1 MKNKI
6 SILAFSLLAIILGC
20 HQKGHEAQK
29 TAVKPVSGGE
39 KLAKVYCAT
48 CHAYPEPALL
58 DLGSWQNHVLP
69 RMGYML
75 GIYPNDS
82 VRETLFEKGPG
93 GERVRTA
100 AVFPKDP
107 VIKLS
112 TWEEIK
118 QFYLENAPE
127 KLPQP
132 SLPEV
137 NRSLGEMFEVREPAV
152 RLSPPSTTLVKMSS
166 KEIYIGDAHT
176 QSILKL
182 DSRGQVLNAAKVKEG
197 AVWLEETDHKL
208 WVAVMG
214 SFSPTAAPPGMI
226 LSLPKDGTS
235 GVEIPIKDLQRPV
248 HFQLADLDKDGL
260 EDVVVCE
267 FGKWTGGLSW
277 FRNQGDGNYEKHIIS
292 AWPGATK
299 AYVRDMN
306 KDGIEDVVAL
316 FGQGNEGIDIFY
328 GRGDGQFT
336 PQRILQFSP
345 SQGSSF
351 FSLLDWENDGDLDII
366 YTAGDNADFSPV
378 LKPYHGIY
386 IYINQGDNHFEQGFF
401 QPMNGAYAA
410 VARDFDHDGDR
421 DLAAISFFPD
431 FTQTPALD
439 FMYLENKGGLDFAT
453 PNTFKEAL
461 PGRWIVMDAA
471 DYDGDGDDDLILG
484 SLAFEVVPPMG
495 LVEKWA
501 EQGIPYV
508 ILENKTK

>member
-1 MKNKI
+1 M
-6 SILAFSLLAIILGC
+6 
-20 HQKGHEAQK
+20 
-29 TAVKPVSGGE
+29 
-39 KLAKVYCAT
+39 
-48 CHAYPEPALL
+48 
-58 DLGSWQNHVLP
+58 
-69 RMGYML
+69 
-75 GIYPNDS
+75 
-82 VRETLFEKGPG
+82 
-93 GERVRTA
+93 
-100 AVFPKDP
+100 
-107 VIKLS
+107 
-112 TWEEIK
+112 
-118 QFYLENAPE
+118 
-127 KLPQP
+127 
-132 SLPEV
+132 
-137 NRSLGEMFEVREPAV
+137 
-152 RLSPPSTTLVKMSS
+152 
-166 KEIYIGDAHT
+166 
-176 QSILKL
+176 
-182 DSRGQVLNAAKVKEG
+182 
-197 AVWLEETDHKL
+197 
-208 WVAVMG
+208 
-214 SFSPTAAPPGMI
+214 
-226 LSLPKDGTS
+226 
-235 GVEIPIKDLQRPV
+235 
-248 HFQLADLDKDGL
+248 
-260 EDVVVCE
+260 
-267 FGKWTGGLSW
+267 
-277 FRNQGDGNYEKHIIS
+277 
-292 AWPGATK
+292 
-299 AYVRDMN
+299 RDMN

-345 SQGSSF
+345 SHGSSF